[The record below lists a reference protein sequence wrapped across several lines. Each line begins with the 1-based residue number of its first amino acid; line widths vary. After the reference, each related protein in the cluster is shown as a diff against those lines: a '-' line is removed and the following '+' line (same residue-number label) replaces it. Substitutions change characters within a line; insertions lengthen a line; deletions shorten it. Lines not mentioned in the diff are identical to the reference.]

1 MFAISAPGL
10 ERIAAWELEQMGI
23 AGAVTTEGGVAFSG
37 DLALLY
43 NANLSLRTAGRVVV
57 RVAEFHAS
65 TFHELERR
73 AQRIRWDEY
82 LIRGS
87 RVQFRVTC
95 RKSRLYHSDAVAER
109 FVRAIVQQIGEID
122 VAPAAAESSEEQ
134 VDAIAAEVSSQLFIV
149 RLSGDN
155 CVVSAD
161 SSGALLHRRGYR
173 QAIGKAPLR
182 ETLAA
187 AMVIRSGWDQR
198 ATFLDPMCGSGTI
211 AIEAALIARRIAPGL
226 RRGFAFQRWPR
237 YEPELWESVKTG
249 VGMEAISSSGHVLLG
264 SDRDDGAVRSARTNA
279 ERAGVLEDIDFRTR
293 PISAIDLP
301 RDAGFI
307 ITNPP
312 YGIRV
317 GNRGPLRNLYAQLGK
332 VLRNKANG
340 YTVGLLSA
348 DRTLESRLGIP
359 LKEVFR
365 TRNGG
370 IPVRFVKGK
379 IE

>member
-10 ERIAAWELEQMGI
+10 ERIVAWELEQMGI
-23 AGAVTTEGGVAFSG
+23 PDAETTEGGVAFSG

-43 NANLSLRTAGRVVV
+43 NANLSLRTASRVVV

-65 TFHELERR
+65 SFHELERR

-82 LIRGS
+82 LTRGS

-109 FVRAIVQQIGEID
+109 FVKAIVKQVGEIN
-122 VAPAAAESSEEQ
+122 VAPAAAESSEDE
-134 VDAIAAEVSSQLFIV
+134 VNAIAADVPSQLFIV
-149 RLSGDN
+149 RLNDDN

-161 SSGALLHRRGYR
+161 SSGSLLHRRGYR

-187 AMVIRSGWDQR
+187 AMVIRSGWDQH
-198 ATFLDPMCGSGTI
+198 APFLDPMCGSGTI

-226 RRGFAFQRWPR
+226 RRRFAFQSWPQ
-237 YEPELWESVKTG
+237 YEPELWASVMEH
-249 VGMEAISSSGHVLLG
+249 VGTKAVFRSGDVLLG
-264 SDRDDGAVRSARTNA
+264 SDRDDGAVESARANA
-279 ERAGVLEDIDFRTR
+279 ERAGVLEDIDFQAR
-293 PISAIDLP
+293 PISALGP
-301 RDAGFI
+301 PPGTGFI

-317 GNRGPLRNLYAQLGK
+317 GDRGPLRNLYAQFGK
-332 VLRNKANG
+332 VLRNKATG
-340 YTVGLLSA
+340 YTLGLLSA
-348 DRTLESRLGIP
+348 DRTLESMLRVP
-359 LKEVFR
+359 LEEVFR

-370 IPVRFVKGK
+370 IPVRFVKGR